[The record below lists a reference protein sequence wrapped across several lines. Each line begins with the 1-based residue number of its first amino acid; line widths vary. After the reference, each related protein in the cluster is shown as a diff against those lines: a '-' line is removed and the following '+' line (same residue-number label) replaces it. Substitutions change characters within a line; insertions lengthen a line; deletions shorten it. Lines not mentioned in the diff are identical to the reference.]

1 MGWRTQELGKKNE
14 EFKQAEAKL
23 QQRFAVEVAAL
34 NAKLAAA
41 VDDKVRHQKE
51 CSEFS

>member
-14 EFKQAEAKL
+14 EFKQAQANL
-23 QQRFAVEVAAL
+23 QQWFDVEIAAI

-41 VDDKVRHQKE
+41 VLDQVRRLKE